1 MHWQFTPYVFP
12 VAASAIISAALAL
25 TAWYRRQASGAIAF
39 CLLMLAVA
47 EYSLGYALELTH
59 SDLPTVLFW
68 DNLEWLGATLA
79 PMLWL
84 IFVLQYTGRGRWLT
98 RRTIVLLTITPLVTL
113 LLVWTN
119 QYHHLIEYNI
129 HMDTSGS
136 FAALALTRGVGYWI
150 DIVYSYVLLL
160 IGAFLI
166 FLLILTLIRPAHLY
180 LGQASALLIAVVAP
194 WVGNALT
201 QFGWNP
207 FPKLDLTPF
216 AFTITGVALAS
227 SLFLFRLL
235 DIIPMAREAVFESM
249 SDAVII
255 VDEQNRVVEL
265 NPAAQ
270 RLAYRTA
277 SQRASRAVGGL
288 FTQVFASWPELVERC
303 RDVTEAD
310 TEIVLGEGE
319 EPRYYNLRI

>member
-1 MHWQFTPYVFP
+1 MHWQFTPYLIP

-25 TAWYRRQASGAIAF
+25 TSWYRRHAPGAIAF
-39 CLLMLAVA
+39 GLLMLAVT
-47 EYSLGYALELTH
+47 EYSVGYDLELAH

-68 DNLEWLGATLA
+68 DNTEWVGATLA
-79 PMLWL
+79 PLLWL
-84 IFVLQYTGRGRWLT
+84 IFVVQYTGRGKWLT
-98 RRTIVLLTITPLVTL
+98 SRSIGFLASVPLVTL

-119 QYHHLIEYNI
+119 QYHHLIEYDI
-129 HMDTSGS
+129 HMDTGGL

-150 DIVYSYVLLL
+150 EIVYSYVLLL

-255 VDEQNRVVEL
+255 VDEQNRLVEL

-270 RLAYRTA
+270 RLAYRTD
-277 SQRASRAVGGL
+277 SLRASWAVGRL
-288 FTQVFASWPELVERC
+288 FTKEFATCSDRVERASNL
-303 RDVTEAD
+303 TEAD

-319 EPRYYNLRI
+319 ALRY